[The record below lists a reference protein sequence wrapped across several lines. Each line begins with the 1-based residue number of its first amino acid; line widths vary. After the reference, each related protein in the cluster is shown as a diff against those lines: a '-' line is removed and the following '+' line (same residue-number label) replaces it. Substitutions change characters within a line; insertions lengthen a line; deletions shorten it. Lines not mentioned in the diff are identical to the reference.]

1 MFASLLPKSAP
12 FFEMLLEQNTLL
24 RHMAHH
30 LVGMMENL
38 DAVDDAHKQI
48 SLLEEQGDVLHVKII
63 RDLSQTFITP
73 IDREDILRINQ
84 MQEETMDCIHTLTT
98 RLHIFEFSKMR
109 FPKVQMARTI
119 SAMLDLTQL
128 MLDGL
133 THRKDC
139 HKTHAFRTLRDECD
153 MLLAV
158 GLAELMDPQGEITP
172 AAIMDMLKWSQAY
185 DRISML
191 LENVNSLAETL
202 EEAVLKNV

>member
-12 FFEMLLEQNTLL
+12 FFEMLMEQNTLL
-24 RHMAHH
+24 RHMVHH

-109 FPKVQMARTI
+109 FPMVQMARTI

-128 MLDGL
+128 MLD
-133 THRKDC
+133 
-139 HKTHAFRTLRDECD
+139 
-153 MLLAV
+153 V
-158 GLAELMDPQGEITP
+158 GLAELMDPQGEVTP

>member
-1 MFASLLPKSAP
+1 
-12 FFEMLLEQNTLL
+12 
-24 RHMAHH
+24 
-30 LVGMMENL
+30 
-38 DAVDDAHKQI
+38 
-48 SLLEEQGDVLHVKII
+48 
-63 RDLSQTFITP
+63 
-73 IDREDILRINQ
+73 
-84 MQEETMDCIHTLTT
+84 MDCIHTLTT

-109 FPKVQMARTI
+109 FPMVQMARTI

>member
-84 MQEETMDCIHTLTT
+84 MQEETMDCIHTLTI
-98 RLHIFEFSKMR
+98 LIN
-109 FPKVQMARTI
+109 A
-119 SAMLDLTQL
+119 
-128 MLDGL
+128 
-133 THRKDC
+133 
-139 HKTHAFRTLRDECD
+139 
-153 MLLAV
+153 
-158 GLAELMDPQGEITP
+158 
-172 AAIMDMLKWSQAY
+172 QA
-185 DRISML
+185 
-191 LENVNSLAETL
+191 
-202 EEAVLKNV
+202 